1 MLGIKHDE
9 FTNNEEFFEVHIFK
23 YRWLQIKSCFT
34 MSNNFWSTKTIF
46 DGKLRT
52 YSVNGR
58 LTFAVSVI
66 TLYQVRLLCINVA
79 YLSLD
84 FFYNSVFMCSSAYLR
99 LKHDKNEYMELCPVA
114 PVHRHEK
121 GGGEPVYFSD
131 LVVNSSKKQVLFV
144 LFYLFTTGSVTELG
158 LTVVWMFFKGI
169 FISNIYVGQF
179 MVTLLT

>member
-1 MLGIKHDE
+1 
-9 FTNNEEFFEVHIFK
+9 
-23 YRWLQIKSCFT
+23 
-34 MSNNFWSTKTIF
+34 
-46 DGKLRT
+46 
-52 YSVNGR
+52 
-58 LTFAVSVI
+58 
-66 TLYQVRLLCINVA
+66 
-79 YLSLD
+79 
-84 FFYNSVFMCSSAYLR
+84 MCSSAYLR
-99 LKHDKNEYMELCPVA
+99 LKHDKNEYMELCRVA